1 MAKELRG
8 SHEGSGL
15 RFALVVAE
23 FNSFITERLL
33 EGAQR
38 ALKAAGVADDD
49 VTIAYVPGSFE
60 LPLVAKR
67 LAESGLYDAVL
78 CLGCVIRGV
87 VQTVLY
93 LLTSLGWLLVILQSV
108 LKVAFVRIIVGV
120 REAIPGYL
128 INLNLL
134 VLLVLV
140 VVVFSTPVIQSFR
153 HVPPPLLIVQRR
165 GMPRVFGY
173 PR

>member
-78 CLGCVIRGV
+78 CLGCVIRG
-87 VQTVLY
+87 QTSHYEHVAY
-93 LLTSLGWLLVILQSV
+93 SASQGILQAGLDTAVPV
-108 LKVAFVRIIVGV
+108 LFGV
-120 REAIPGYL
+120 LTTENVEQARARAGDGDVNKGVETANAAL
-128 INLNLL
+128 EMVTLL
-134 VLLVLV
+134 RQ
-140 VVVFSTPVIQSFR
+140 FPDTEE
-153 HVPPPLLIVQRR
+153 
-165 GMPRVFGY
+165 
-173 PR
+173 